1 MHNPNYC
8 IGYICKIFYKTI
20 LFLIKNDESLEDHL
34 FMHLYFN
41 DDLSPHEVVP
51 ENIHIMY
58 HF

>member
-1 MHNPNYC
+1 MMKVL
-8 IGYICKIFYKTI
+8 KIIY
-20 LFLIKNDESLEDHL
+20 

-58 HF
+58 HLWTVSDEPYLMVTSV